1 MSFKEIAERLNKN
14 VKDKKFKELLFG
26 MEELE
31 AEDLEGLGTIYKLL
45 IFSFMFE
52 FIKYKYNKIHDVK
65 LVSTQNSKRVYDA
78 FDKIY
83 ETEKVEISLI
93 NYVLKE
99 ILIDEYNRQRNSDF
113 HNTFISTGKTELLN
127 IYKAIKVWQNS
138 IKKSEKNKEV
148 LAEYLNYVVNMF
160 RGMNDIILKEDEA
173 GNLLF
178 YFKGVEY
185 PSYGLIIKENH
196 ELYYLFD
203 CENIDTSKVR
213 LIYKKFGYDNAI
225 YDIEMPSKDFNKQIQ
240 KRPSK
245 NAKNIL
251 IKNTFPKEYGYL
263 NNLTLAI
270 ADIITDF
277 TKEELFIKYRE
288 NYPYIFSMDDSINV
302 KEVDFEKANISNWDE
317 VISMLILEISPTDFL
332 MNILKGDGNYFR
344 ALTEGLATRYGNDEM
359 VNTIQSNMKR
369 YEKSVRLMAESF
381 DESLK
386 NDMNIYNEIKQK
398 CMIKSIMEG
407 LSSTENISD
416 FSYNCDFIGTLDMF
430 KEHIED
436 LKKSKE
442 KVTGKVLEINKL
454 VEKTLRYVLCFYKGV
469 VAYGEA
475 KQNLLNDRTNDEDF
489 DINKDYQICENA
501 FFEAV
506 DRAIKTCKSH
516 SFGTLVGDIRNFSK
530 ELYENN
536 NGRIN
541 VTEKGKILNSLIG
554 RNNLFNLDVFEKIIS
569 FSGDEIIKADG
580 KKDITDIILFM
591 NIAKHDKPEYPS
603 LTESGFRIF
612 IKHVLMLL
620 NFLMYNDESPE
631 DDKNYITRN
640 PIYPYVVSYS
650 LSVENRDGIKIPKF
664 SVILNDRDGDSI
676 EKKILSGVDYDI
688 TDKYYCLPNFSTSNE
703 YWWIEPFLISAS
715 KFDRIMRD
723 NPTTEIIDDE

>member
-1 MSFKEIAERLNKN
+1 MNYKEIAERLNKN
-14 VKDKKFKELLFG
+14 IKDKKLKGLLFG

-31 AEDLEGLGTIYKLL
+31 AEDIEGIGTVYRLL
-45 IFSFMFE
+45 VFSFMFE
-52 FIKYKYNKIHDVK
+52 FIRYKYNKINGLK
-65 LVSTQNSKRVYDA
+65 LSNTQNSKRVYDA

-99 ILIDEYNRQRNSDF
+99 ILIDEYSRQRNSDF

-138 IKKSEKNKEV
+138 TKKAEKNKEI
-148 LAEYLNYVVNMF
+148 LAEYLDYVVKIF
-160 RGMNDIILKEDEA
+160 TGLNDIVIKEDE
-173 GNLLF
+173 NKSIYF
-178 YFKGVEY
+178 DFKGIEY
-185 PSYGLIIKENH
+185 PSYGLIILENH

-213 LIYKKFGYDNAI
+213 LIYKRFGNDNAI
-225 YDIEMPSKDFNKQIQ
+225 YDIEMSSKDFNKQMQ
-240 KRPSK
+240 KRPNK
-245 NAKNIL
+245 NSKNIL

-288 NYPYIFSMDDSINV
+288 EYPYIFSMDDSVNV

-344 ALTEGLATRYGNDEM
+344 ALTEGLATRYGNDEL
-359 VNTIQSNMKR
+359 VNKIQSNMKK
-369 YEKSVRLMAESF
+369 YEKEVRLMAESF

-407 LSSTENISD
+407 LSSIENISD
-416 FSYNCDFIGTLDMF
+416 VSYNCDFIGTLDMF
-430 KEHIED
+430 KEHIEL

-454 VEKTLRYVLCFYKGV
+454 VEKTLRYVLCFYKGM

-475 KQNLLNDRTNDEDF
+475 KQNILNDRKIDEDV
-489 DINKDYQICENA
+489 DLNKDYLICERA
-501 FFEAV
+501 FFDEA
-506 DRAIKTCKSH
+506 DKTIKTCKSH
-516 SFGTLVGDIRNFSK
+516 SFGKLVGDIRDFSK

-536 NGRIN
+536 NGKIN
-541 VTEKGKILNSLIG
+541 VTEKGKILNLLIG
-554 RNNLFNLDVFEKIIS
+554 RNNLFNLDAFEKIIS
-569 FSGDEIIKADG
+569 FSGDEIIKAED

-603 LTESGFRIF
+603 LTESGFKIF
-612 IKHVLMLL
+612 IKHIIMLL
-620 NFLMYNDESPE
+620 EFLMYNDEASE
-631 DDKNYITRN
+631 DDKNNIPRN

-650 LSVENRDGIKIPKF
+650 LSIKNRDGIKIPKF
-664 SVILNDRDGDSI
+664 SVVLNNRYGDSI

-688 TDKYYCLPNFSTSNE
+688 KDKYYCLPNSSTSNE
-703 YWWIEPFLISAS
+703 YWWIEPFLISAT

-723 NPTTEIIDDE
+723 NPTINVVDEE